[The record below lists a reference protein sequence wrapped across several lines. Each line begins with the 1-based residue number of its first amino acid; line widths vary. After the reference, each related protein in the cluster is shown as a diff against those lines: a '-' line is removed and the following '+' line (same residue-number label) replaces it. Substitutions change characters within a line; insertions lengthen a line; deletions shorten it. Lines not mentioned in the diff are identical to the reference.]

1 MTQGSGQLSVEITP
15 EGGLA
20 AWYINDTGGPS
31 VKGQIVEPSV
41 NVDLAVQTIS
51 TDEPDPIGVIY
62 DEGVADGERIRI
74 VFSGRAEVLFGNT
87 PTRHYFAR
95 NNITTDGVAAGLAIS
110 EPLPVPPLANDK
122 HFLEI
127 GHILETK
134 GAPGLAL
141 VNLHF
146 N

>member
-1 MTQGSGQLSVEITP
+1 MAYWVV
-15 EGGLA
+15 
-20 AWYINDTGGPS
+20 NDTGAAS
-31 VKGQIVEPSV
+31 VKGQIIEASSAVD
-41 NVDLAVQTIS
+41 NAVDLIS
-51 TDEPDPIGVIY
+51 IDDPDPIGVVY
-62 DEGVADGERIRI
+62 DAGVADGGQIRV
-74 VFSGRAEVLFGNT
+74 VFSGKAEVLFSNT
-87 PTRHYFAR
+87 PIRLHFAR
-95 NNITTDGVAAGLAIS
+95 NPVAADGGTNGSAIS
-110 EPLPVPPLANDK
+110 ETVPTPPFSTDK

>member
-1 MTQGSGQLSVEITP
+1 MTTGNGRQAVEITP
-15 EGGLA
+15 EGGVA
-20 AWYINDTGGPS
+20 YWTENQTGGAS
-31 VKGQIVEPSV
+31 VKGQLIEPSTAT
-41 NVDLAVQTIS
+41 DHAVQTIS

-62 DEGVADGERIRI
+62 DGGVANGGQIRV
-74 VFSGRAEVLFGNT
+74 VFSGRAEVLFGNA
-87 PTRHYFAR
+87 PTRHNFAR
-95 NNITTDGVAAGLAIS
+95 NNITSDSVANGLAIS
-110 EPLPVPPLANDK
+110 EPLPSPPFASDK

>member
-1 MTQGSGQLSVEITP
+1 MTTGNGRQAVEITP

-20 AWYINDTGGPS
+20 YWVINKTGGAS
-31 VKGQIVEPSV
+31 VKGNLVEPSTA
-41 NVDLAVQTIS
+41 VDNAVQIINI
-51 TDEPDPIGVIY
+51 DEPDPIGIVY
-62 DEGVADGERIRI
+62 DAGVADGDMIRV
-74 VFSGRAEVLFGNT
+74 VFSGKAEVLFSNN
-87 PTRHYFAR
+87 PTRHNFAR
-95 NNITTDGVAAGLAIS
+95 NPVAADGGANGSAIS
-110 EPLPVPPLANDK
+110 EALPTPPFSTDK

>member
-1 MTQGSGQLSVEITP
+1 MSQGNQQPSVEITP

-20 AWYINDTGGPS
+20 AWYENQTGGAS
-31 VKGQIVEPSV
+31 VKGQLVEPSTTT
-41 NVDLAVQTIS
+41 DLAVQTIA

-62 DEGVADGERIRI
+62 DGGVANGGMIRI

-87 PTRHYFAR
+87 PIRHNFAR
-95 NNITTDGVAAGLAIS
+95 NNIASDLVNPGEAVS
-110 EPLPVPPLANDK
+110 ETLPTPPFATDK
-122 HFLEI
+122 HFLEV
-127 GHILETK
+127 GHVLETK

>member
-1 MTQGSGQLSVEITP
+1 MTTGNGRQSVETTP
-15 EGGLA
+15 EGGMAYWMVNKTGA
-20 AWYINDTGGPS
+20 AS
-31 VKGQIVEPSV
+31 VKGNLIEPSTA
-41 NVDLAVQTIS
+41 VDEGVQILS
-51 TDEPDPIGVIY
+51 IDEPDPIGIIY
-62 DEGVADGERIRI
+62 DAGVADGGMIRV
-74 VFSGRAEVLFGNT
+74 VFSGKAEVLFSNT
-87 PTRHYFAR
+87 PIRHNFAR
-95 NNITTDGVAAGLAIS
+95 NPIAADGGTNGQAIS
-110 EPLPVPPLANDK
+110 EALPSPPFSTDK

>member
-1 MTQGSGQLSVEITP
+1 MTTGNGRQTVEITP
-15 EGGLA
+15 EGGMA
-20 AWYINDTGGPS
+20 YWMVNKTGALS
-31 VKGQIVEPSV
+31 VKGTLIEPSATT
-41 NVDLAVQTIS
+41 DQAVQVLSI
-51 TDEPDPIGVIY
+51 DEPDPIGIVY
-62 DEGVADGERIRI
+62 DAGVADGGMIRI
-74 VFSGRAEVLFGNT
+74 VFSGKAEVLFSNN
-87 PTRHYFAR
+87 PTRHNFAR
-95 NNITTDGVAAGLAIS
+95 NAIAADGGTNGSAIS
-110 EPLPVPPLANDK
+110 EALPTSPFATDK

>member
-1 MTQGSGQLSVEITP
+1 MTTGNGRQAVEITP

-20 AWYINDTGGPS
+20 YWIINKTGGAS
-31 VKGQIVEPSV
+31 VKGQIIEAGASV
-41 NVDLAVQTIS
+41 DNSVDTIS
-51 TDEPDPIGVIY
+51 IDDPDPIGIIY
-62 DEGVADGERIRI
+62 DAGIADGDMVRI
-74 VFSGRAEVLFGNT
+74 VFSGKAEVLFSNN
-87 PTRHYFAR
+87 PTRHHFAR
-95 NNITTDGVAAGLAIS
+95 NPVAADSGTNGSAIS
-110 EPLPVPPLANDK
+110 EPVPTPPFSTDK

-127 GHILETK
+127 GHVLETK